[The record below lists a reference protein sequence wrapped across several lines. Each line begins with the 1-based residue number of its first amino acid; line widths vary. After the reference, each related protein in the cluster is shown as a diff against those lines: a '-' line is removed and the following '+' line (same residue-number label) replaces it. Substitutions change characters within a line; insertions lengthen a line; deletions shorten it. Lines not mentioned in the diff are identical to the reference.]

1 MGEFQSLLYTLL
13 GGGVVAM
20 VTAGVAA
27 IRKYKAGEIVDD
39 DAIIARL
46 DNDNKNLRTERD
58 EARKE
63 VERERLQKFA
73 WQEQAIRYRHQLVV
87 QELVPSDQDVWKDYG
102 AE

>member
-1 MGEFQSLLYTLL
+1 MGEFTSLLYTLL

-27 IRKYKAGEIVDD
+27 IRKYKSGEIVDD

-46 DNDNKNLRTERD
+46 NSDNINIRHERD
-58 EARKE
+58 EARNE
-63 VERERLQKFA
+63 AARERMQKFA

-87 QELVPSDQDVWKDYG
+87 NEYTPSDQDVWKEYG